1 MENKQ
6 VRFRDAWFIRAGL
19 GIIVLSAFPF
29 TAVALAGLLFR
40 KNIEVGPTFLWFLL
54 GAVFGFL
61 AIMLGI
67 TGVIVRRRSSKVP
80 PK

>member
-6 VRFRDAWFIRAGL
+6 VRFRDSWFVKAGI
-19 GIIVLSAFPF
+19 GTVVLSGLPF
-29 TAVALAGLLFR
+29 TAVVLAGLVFQR
-40 KNIEVGPTFLWFLL
+40 NIEMGPTFLWFLAG
-54 GAVFGFL
+54 GAFGFL

-67 TGVIVRRRSSKVP
+67 AGVIVRRRSGRVP